1 MKCPSENRRQWVV
14 DSGQLSA
21 VSPLSSVVRLP
32 GFTLVESMAATVL
45 LAFIGASVWVVM
57 ERCMTSA
64 ADTTQRMR
72 AFEIARENM
81 EKLLVSDSVNEMAEF
96 GVSETFPDIRWQT
109 TVESFYE
116 PIASRMWVRAVC
128 SAEYTDAAGE
138 TKTVELTHWLTNLTT
153 EQMKQMTAKMQQ
165 QEQQLAKYII
175 ETEDMAA
182 QYVGVNVETI
192 RQWVLNGMPTT
203 AEGAYLKP
211 WLDTYLQA
219 DGKPTVQD
227 KQDTIAQ
234 YPELAMTVAQ
244 SKTAQGQKTASK
256 SDVSPDGD
264 SGSTKQDTMPSGDI
278 N

>member
-1 MKCPSENRRQWVV
+1 
-14 DSGQLSA
+14 
-21 VSPLSSVVRLP
+21 
-32 GFTLVESMAATVL
+32 MAAAVL

-81 EKLLVSDSVNEMAEF
+81 EKLLVSDSVNEMTEF

-128 SAEYTDAAGE
+128 SAEYTDTAGE
-138 TKTVELTHWLTNLTT
+138 TNTVELTHWLTNLTT
-153 EQMKQMTAKMQQ
+153 DQMQQMTARMQQ
-165 QEQQLAKYII
+165 QGQQLAKYII
-175 ETEDMAA
+175 ETEDLAA
-182 QYVGVNVETI
+182 QYAGVNVETI
-192 RQWVLNGMPTT
+192 RQWVRNGMPTT

-211 WLDTYLQA
+211 WLDTYLQT
-219 DGKPTVQD
+219 DGKPTAQD
-227 KQDTIAQ
+227 KQDTITQ
-234 YPELAMTVAQ
+234 YPELATTAAQ
-244 SKTAQGQKTASK
+244 NKTAQGQKTASK

-264 SGSTKQDTMPSGDI
+264 SGSTKQDTTPSGDI
-278 N
+278 NR